1 MEMILLCGGLGSR
14 LRKVIGES
22 QKTMVSINGKPF
34 LKLLI
39 DYYKKNGIDRFILA
53 CGYKSNEVLD
63 YFKNNKEDVEI
74 VCVEEKEK
82 LGTAGAIKNCFDF
95 IKNDLVYVANGDTL
109 FKVDITKLEKNMT
122 KINSDISIMLNVVH
136 NADRYGEV
144 ELDYVDDK
152 SGRII
157 NFYEKKKQTDEREK
171 LINGGIYLM
180 RKDLINDIEK
190 NKNVSLEKEMMPK
203 WVREKIVGGVV
214 GEGDFLD
221 IGTESSIKEAFL
233 KKYE

>member
-39 DYYKKNGIDRFILA
+39 DYYKKNGIDRFILG

-82 LGTAGAIKNCFDF
+82 LGTAGAIKNCFDY
-95 IKNDLVYVANGDTL
+95 IREDKVYVANGDTL

-122 KINSDISIMLNVVH
+122 RINSDISIMLNVVH

-144 ELDYVDDK
+144 ELDYIDDK
-152 SGRII
+152 SGKII
-157 NFYEKKKQTDEREK
+157 NFYEKKKQTDEKEK

-180 RKDLINDIEK
+180 KKSLINDIEK

>member
-14 LRKVIGES
+14 LREVIGES
-22 QKTMVSINGKPF
+22 QKTMVNIQGKPF
-34 LKLLI
+34 LKILI
-39 DYYKKNGIDRFILA
+39 DFYKKEGVDRFILA
-53 CGYKSNEVLD
+53 CGYKAEEVVD
-63 YFKNNKEDVEI
+63 YFYKNKDDVEI
-74 VCVEEKEK
+74 ICVKEKEK
-82 LGTAGAIKNCFDF
+82 LGTAGAIKNCFDY
-95 IKNDLVYVANGDTL
+95 IKEDKVYVANGDTL
-109 FKVDITKLEKNMT
+109 FKVDIRKLEKNMSDI
-122 KINSDISIMLNVVH
+122 KSDISIMLNVVD

-144 ELDYVDDK
+144 ELDYIDDK
-152 SGRII
+152 SGKII

-180 RKDLINDIEK
+180 KKSLINDIEK

-203 WVREKIVGGVV
+203 WVKEKIVGGVV